1 MSTAISTPPAP
12 SRAAPWPAGGPPT
25 DPAAASAQRPELP
38 EGAQLR
44 DLPYHRLGL
53 ADHRHRRWSPLVEG
67 VISGVGILVV
77 TILFAIVWVLVYLVF
92 TGGSDETPLS
102 GDPTALNLADPGL
115 LILLFGSVAIWFPV
129 VLAARWLMRPRPL
142 GLIWSVTG
150 RIRWSYLLLTMALAA
165 VIYVLIQVGVTVLAV
180 VLGVDAG
187 EPAVFEAQ
195 PWWWLSLILM
205 LVIVPIQCTAEE
217 LVFRGYLAQTLGR
230 WLRHPL
236 WAILLPAPLFM
247 LGHMYDVWGQLSVGF
262 MAVVAGWLTWKTG
275 GLEAA
280 VSLHVVNN
288 IVATVF
294 VLFMPYDPEAA
305 AESVGLFGFAVSA
318 GMQILFAVLAVL
330 IARRRGLAVTRRAVV
345 WPRRAQK
352 DWEAR
357 TGFRAGDVPDA
368 RAAAWWARVWGPGA
382 WGSPAPVALVPAQIP
397 AAMAYHGA
405 DGPGSAPGT
414 TGPRGSLEAAA
425 PLDLVPADGLVA
437 YASPDLV
444 QVPGSDPPVYAHP
457 VVWMA
462 RQDRVGQNSQ
472 V

>member
-1 MSTAISTPPAP
+1 MSTAISTPPVP
-12 SRAAPWPAGGPPT
+12 PQAAPWLADGPP
-25 DPAAASAQRPELP
+25 PAPAPRTGLP
-38 EGAQLR
+38 DGAQVR
-44 DLPYHRLGL
+44 ELPYHRLAL

-67 VISGVGILVV
+67 LISGVGILVV
-77 TILFAIVWVLVYLVF
+77 TILFAIIWVLGYVVL
-92 TGGSDETPLS
+92 TGNGGETPL
-102 GDPTALNLADPGL
+102 GEDTTALNLADPWL
-115 LILLFGSVAIWFPV
+115 LTLLFGSVAIWFPV
-129 VLAARWLMRPRPL
+129 VLAARWAMRPRPL

-150 RIRWSYLLLTMALAA
+150 RIRWRYLMLTLALAA
-165 VIYVLIQVGVTVLAV
+165 AVYVLIQVAVTVIAV

-187 EPAVFEAQ
+187 QPAVFEPQ

-205 LVIVPIQCTAEE
+205 LLIVPIQCTAEE

-247 LGHMYDVWGQLSVGF
+247 LGHMYDIWGQLSVGF
-262 MAVVAGWLTWKTG
+262 MAVVAGWLTWRTG

-288 IVATVF
+288 LVATVF
-294 VLFMPYDPEAA
+294 VLFMPFDPEAA

-318 GMQILFAVLAVL
+318 GMQVLFAVLAVL
-330 IARRRGLAVTRRAVV
+330 IARRRGLAVTRRTVV

-368 RAAAWWARVWGPGA
+368 RAAAWWAGMGGAGA
-382 WGSPAPVALVPAQIP
+382 WGAPTPVALVPAQIP
-397 AAMAYHGA
+397 AAMAYQGA
-405 DGPGSAPGT
+405 GGGPAPATTDPDGRPAT
-414 TGPRGSLEAAA
+414 AAA
-425 PLDLVPADGLVA
+425 LDLVPADGLVA

-462 RQDRVGQNSQ
+462 RPDRGAPDVQH
-472 V
+472 